1 MSHLTSGFIGDIH
14 DVYTS
19 SSMQLAVMV
28 GGGALDPPSS
38 LLHL

>member
-1 MSHLTSGFIGDIH
+1 MSHLTSEFIGDIH

-28 GGGALDPPSS
+28 GGALDPPSS